1 MIQMNLLAILFLVI
15 GIFCAGYT
23 AAIISY
29 SGMNTAFLW
38 FWIMAALGCFIL
50 SILLRLLSLH
60 KIEIGVHLKYGFA
73 FLLVAVIILFL
84 VTEGMILY
92 HGNKEPQPGA
102 DYVIVLGAQVRGT
115 VLSKALKKR
124 LDTAYEYLE
133 DNKSARVIV
142 SGGQG
147 SGEDISEARAMYAYL
162 SGRGIAA
169 DRIIME
175 DNSRNTYE
183 NLLYSQS
190 EMGTGE
196 HNTVIVTNS
205 FHVFRAVNIAKKL
218 GLKEVSGLGA
228 PTDDILTLH
237 YYIREFF
244 AVIKDKL
251 IGNI

>member
-1 MIQMNLLAILFLVI
+1 MNLLAILFIVI
-15 GIFCAGYT
+15 GIFSVGYT

-50 SILLRLLSLH
+50 SILLRQLSLH
-60 KIEIGVHLKYGFA
+60 KIEIGVHLKYGFTI
-73 FLLVAVIILFL
+73 LLVAGISLFL

-92 HGNKEPQPGA
+92 YGNKEPQPDA

-115 VLSKALKKR
+115 VLSRALKKR
-124 LDTAYEYLE
+124 LDTAYEYLQ
-133 DNKSARVIV
+133 DNMSARVIV

-147 SGEDISEARAMYAYL
+147 SGEDISEARAMYEYL
-162 SGRGIAA
+162 EGRGIAA

-183 NLLYSQS
+183 NLLFSQS
-190 EMGTGE
+190 KMGAGE
-196 HNTVIVTNS
+196 PAAVLVTNS

-218 GLKEVSGLGA
+218 GFKEVSGFGA

-244 AVIKDKL
+244 AVVKDKL

>member
-1 MIQMNLLAILFLVI
+1 MNLLAILFFVI
-15 GIFCAGYT
+15 GIFSMGYT
-23 AAIISY
+23 AAIIAY

-38 FWIMAALGCFIL
+38 FWIMAAFAGFIL

-60 KIEIGVHLKYGFA
+60 KIEIGVHLKYGFT
-73 FLLVAVIILFL
+73 FLLVAGIALFL

-115 VLSKALKKR
+115 LLSRALKKR
-124 LDTAYEYLE
+124 LDKAYEYLQ

-147 SGEDISEARAMYAYL
+147 SGEDISEARAMYEYL
-162 SGRGIAA
+162 SGRGITA
-169 DRIIME
+169 DRIVME